1 MNTSTFNTYNTN
13 LRAVYFRDMR
23 IYQTGCIPR
32 YNVKKSEPTIICSL
46 YLKNIHLS
54 YDKRPPQKDRN
65 TYKQKL
71 YCLKISSSSNL
82 NSFQFGLTHNNNRT
96 QQQHHTNSPFFRITS
111 MWFNLHINVPFFILC
126 IRMVTTRIAKGSG
139 QLPYP
144 TLSYLY

>member
-46 YLKNIHLS
+46 YLRNIHLS
-54 YDKRPPQKDRN
+54 FDKRPPQKDRN

-82 NSFQFGLTHNNNRT
+82 NSLQFGLTHNNNIKLSFLQENFNVVQFAYKCTILHSLYQNGDNTDRKREWT
-96 QQQHHTNSPFFRITS
+96 TS
-111 MWFNLHINVPFFILC
+111 LSYFIIFIL
-126 IRMVTTRIAKGSG
+126 T
-139 QLPYP
+139 
-144 TLSYLY
+144 